1 MRAQI
6 DVVIP
11 AFNAKAYLTETL
23 QSVAQQGDVLAQ
35 IIVVND
41 GSTDH
46 TAACVHQFAAAHPQM
61 NIVLVEQANL
71 GLSAARNTGIRKST
85 APYIAFLDADD
96 LWQAHKLDTQLQL
109 FLSSI
114 DPKLGVVYTGYSL
127 ISESSAPL
135 SANTRLVAPK
145 VRGDVYQALLRGNFI
160 SGSGSSVLIKREVLD
175 AVGGFDEK
183 LHASEDWDMWLRIAR
198 QFHFDFVDKPLVA
211 IRVHAKNMQKDRLRM
226 LSAELMMLNKL
237 TQMQAGNYFLLWKIR
252 TILVEQKITATQIP
266 GFDECNPRL
275 QKQLT
280 GPAMQLSKILLTPLQ
295 YLAKAYLAYQKQ
307 VR

>member
-23 QSVAQQGDVLAQ
+23 QSVAQQGEVLAQ
-35 IIVVND
+35 IILVND

-226 LSAELMMLNKL
+226 LSAELMLLNKL
-237 TQMQAGNYFLLWKIR
+237 TQMQTGNDFLLWKIR

>member
-11 AFNAKAYLTETL
+11 AFNAAAYLTETL

-46 TAACVHQFAAAHPQM
+46 TTACVQQFSVAHPQM
-61 NIVLVEQANL
+61 KIVLVEQANL
-71 GLSAARNTGIRKST
+71 GLSAARNTGICKST

-96 LWQAHKLDTQLQL
+96 LWQAHKLDAQLQL
-109 FLSSI
+109 FLSSV

-135 SANTRLVAPK
+135 STNTRLVAPK
-145 VRGDVYQALLRGNFI
+145 VRGDVYRALLRGNFI
-160 SGSGSSVLIKREVLD
+160 SGSGSSVLVKREVLD
-175 AVGGFDEK
+175 VVGGFDEK

-237 TQMQAGNYFLLWKIR
+237 TQMQVSNYFLLWKIR
-252 TILVEQKITATQIP
+252 TILVEQKMAATQIP
-266 GFDECNPRL
+266 GFDECNPHL
-275 QKQLT
+275 QQQLT
-280 GPAMQLSKILLTPLQ
+280 GPAMQLSKMLLAPLQ

>member
-135 SANTRLVAPK
+135 SANTGLVAPK

-226 LSAELMMLNKL
+226 LSAELMLLNKL
-237 TQMQAGNYFLLWKIR
+237 TQMQTGNYFLLWKIR

>member
-11 AFNAKAYLTETL
+11 AFNAKAYLIETL

-114 DPKLGVVYTGYSL
+114 DTKLGVVYTGYSL

-226 LSAELMMLNKL
+226 LSAELMLLNKL
-237 TQMQAGNYFLLWKIR
+237 TQMQTGNDFLLWKIR

-295 YLAKAYLAYQKQ
+295 YLAKAYLVYQKQ

>member
-23 QSVAQQGDVLAQ
+23 QSVAQQGEVLAQ
-35 IIVVND
+35 IILVND

-226 LSAELMMLNKL
+226 LSAELMLLNKL
-237 TQMQAGNYFLLWKIR
+237 TQMQSGNDFLLWKIR

>member
-46 TAACVHQFAAAHPQM
+46 TAACVRQFAGAHPQM

-109 FLSSI
+109 FLSSV

-160 SGSGSSVLIKREVLD
+160 SGSGSSVLIKREVMD
-175 AVGGFDEK
+175 VVGGFDEK

-252 TILVEQKITATQIP
+252 TILVEQKIAATQIP

-280 GPAMQLSKILLTPLQ
+280 GPAMQLSKMLLTPLQ

>member
-23 QSVAQQGDVLAQ
+23 QSVAQQGEVLAQ

-114 DPKLGVVYTGYSL
+114 DTKLGVVYTGYSL

-198 QFHFDFVDKPLVA
+198 RFHFDFVDKPLVA

-226 LSAELMMLNKL
+226 LSAELMLLNKL
-237 TQMQAGNYFLLWKIR
+237 TQMQTGNDFLLWKIR

-295 YLAKAYLAYQKQ
+295 YLAKAYLVYQKQ

>member
-23 QSVAQQGDVLAQ
+23 QSVAQQGEVLAQ

-114 DPKLGVVYTGYSL
+114 DTKLGVVYTGYSL

-198 QFHFDFVDKPLVA
+198 RFHFDFVDKPLVA

-252 TILVEQKITATQIP
+252 TILVEQKIAATQIP

-280 GPAMQLSKILLTPLQ
+280 GPAMQLSKMLLTPLQ

>member
-226 LSAELMMLNKL
+226 LSAELMLLNKL
-237 TQMQAGNYFLLWKIR
+237 TQMQTGNDFLLWKIR